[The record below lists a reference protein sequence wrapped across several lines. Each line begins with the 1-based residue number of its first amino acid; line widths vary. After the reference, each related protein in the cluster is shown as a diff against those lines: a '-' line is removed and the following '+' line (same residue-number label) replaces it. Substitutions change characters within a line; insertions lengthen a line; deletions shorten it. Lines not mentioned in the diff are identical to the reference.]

1 MSLYHVASQ
10 GLRNVTI
17 IHECLIEHNMT
28 YGKKKY
34 IYLKK
39 MIKFYLKKT
48 QLWKFISQSTIYKK
62 FRDPENYRKQQV
74 EPNFYKRILK
84 MHPSRNNLIFDVGA
98 NIGSKSI
105 IFSKL
110 ARKVVSFEPSEKLF
124 IFLQKKFANT
134 NVILFNYAL
143 GNSVSKSDL
152 YIVENNEAYN
162 SLNKKHIEITATSR
176 NIATIDTVKHQQV
189 NVEIIENFITK
200 FGIPKYIKID
210 VEGYEYEVIKGLK
223 TTVPII
229 SFEANLPEFSEESIQ
244 IIKYLDELSLNRY
257 KYNFTVSNSFI
268 MKNFIAKE
276 EAINFLIDTNL
287 QYVEIYAILDLKSK

>member
-1 MSLYHVASQ
+1 
-10 GLRNVTI
+10 
-17 IHECLIEHNMT
+17 
-28 YGKKKY
+28 
-34 IYLKK
+34 